1 MPRIVA
7 ESPPKL
13 PDSPVKRSRIGDLPM
28 RVIYRFL
35 AVGLAV
41 ILAAVAA
48 VVGFVSSGSPDQP
61 GEGKTGQIAAPSAA
75 PPSPG
80 PGSAEP
86 SALATPAT
94 SAEPSASEPAASVS
108 AQASPS
114 GTSSASASPSE
125 SPAET
130 AAPSSAPDGSEPAP
144 DRSAVIA
151 ALADPRV
158 PDLPRDKRLGRLSG
172 KSGKSKRRVQDGKSG
187 VSLVRLGKPW
197 KVFGAA
203 PFSTKQVLP
212 KAKGAAHRAM
222 LVSCPVPILVQKKA
236 KDTALLAARWTLNH
250 HPKGSKITWTASQ
263 SIKNGW
269 LLAYRVKYKVK
280 GKARSSMAAVAVTEI
295 PGAKPAMLFATIPDV
310 QSKYWRAINT
320 AVSSLRLK

>member
-1 MPRIVA
+1 M
-7 ESPPKL
+7 
-13 PDSPVKRSRIGDLPM
+13 KRSRIGDLPM
-28 RVIYRFL
+28 RVIYRIL
-35 AVGLAV
+35 AVGVAV
-41 ILAAVAA
+41 IVAAAAA
-48 VVGFVSSGSPDQP
+48 VVGFVSSSSSDQP
-61 GEGKTGQIAAPSAA
+61 GGGKTGQIAAPSAA

-86 SALATPAT
+86 SAPVT
-94 SAEPSASEPAASVS
+94 EPSASASEQASTEASAQASATQS

-114 GTSSASASPSE
+114 ASASASPS
-125 SPAET
+125 ET

-151 ALADPRV
+151 ALADSRV

-172 KSGKSKRRVQDGKSG
+172 KADKSKRRVQDGKSG
-187 VSLVRLGKPW
+187 VSLIRLGKPW
-197 KVFGAA
+197 KVFGAS

-222 LVSCPVPILVQKKA
+222 VVSCPVPILVQKKA

-250 HPKGSKITWTASQ
+250 HPKGGKITWTASQ
-263 SIKNGW
+263 PIKDGW
-269 LLAYRVKYKVK
+269 LLAYRVKYKLK
-280 GKARSSMAAVAVTEI
+280 GKARSSMAAVAVTDV

-310 QSKYWRAINT
+310 QSKYWRTINT

>member
-1 MPRIVA
+1 M
-7 ESPPKL
+7 
-13 PDSPVKRSRIGDLPM
+13 KRSRIGDLPM
-28 RVIYRFL
+28 RVIYRIL

-48 VVGFVSSGSPDQP
+48 VVGFVSSGSSDQP

-86 SALATPAT
+86 SA
-94 SAEPSASEPAASVS
+94 SASEQASTQASAAQSS
-108 AQASPS
+108 QASPS
-114 GTSSASASPSE
+114 ETPSASASPSG
-125 SPAET
+125 SPTET
-130 AAPSSAPDGSEPAP
+130 AAPSSPPDGSEPAP

-158 PDLPRDKRLGRLSG
+158 PDLPRDKRLGRLPG
-172 KSGKSKRRVQDGKSG
+172 KAGKSKRRVQDGKSG

-197 KVFGAA
+197 KVFGAS

-212 KAKGAAHRAM
+212 KAKGTAHRGM
-222 LVSCPVPILVQKKA
+222 LVSCPVPILVQKES

-250 HPKGSKITWTASQ
+250 HPKGGKITWTASQ
-263 SIKNGW
+263 PIKDGW
-269 LLAYRVKYKVK
+269 LLAYRVKYKLK

-295 PGAKPAMLFATIPDV
+295 SGAKPAMLFATIPDT